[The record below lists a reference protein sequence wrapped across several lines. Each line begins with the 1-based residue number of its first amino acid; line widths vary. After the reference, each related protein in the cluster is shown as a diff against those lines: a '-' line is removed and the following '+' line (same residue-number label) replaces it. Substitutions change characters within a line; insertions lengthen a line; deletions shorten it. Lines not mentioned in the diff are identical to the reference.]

1 MFILWSCIRK
11 TSRLETAYELLYE
24 VQDYLENRGRKMG
37 LNIEQASNFMKEAS
51 RDLIK
56 TLEVYKYY
64 NAQANQEKIKKKIE
78 NEFEKIFDSN
88 GKLFFANLV
97 SETIAVVEETQFG
110 LTTGYRP
117 YVVGQKIQNEIYRS
131 FNDALIHAICLE
143 KVGESSP
150 VKWIL
155 NMLGG
160 KEI

>member
-1 MFILWSCIRK
+1 
-11 TSRLETAYELLYE
+11 
-24 VQDYLENRGRKMG
+24 
-37 LNIEQASNFMKEAS
+37 MKEAS

-56 TLEVYKYY
+56 TLEVYEYY
-64 NAQANQEKIKKKIE
+64 NAQAKQEKIKKKIE
-78 NEFEKIFDSN
+78 NEFEKIFGSN

-117 YVVGQKIQNEIYRS
+117 YVVGQEIQNEIYRS

-143 KVGESSP
+143 KVGESSA

>member
-1 MFILWSCIRK
+1 
-11 TSRLETAYELLYE
+11 
-24 VQDYLENRGRKMG
+24 MG
-37 LNIEQASNFMKEAS
+37 LNIEQASNFMKEVS

-56 TLEVYKYY
+56 TLEVYEYY
-64 NAQANQEKIKKKIE
+64 NAQAKQEKIKKKIE
-78 NEFEKIFDSN
+78 NEFEKIFGSN
-88 GKLFFANLV
+88 GKLFFANLI

-117 YVVGQKIQNEIYRS
+117 YVVGQEIQNEIYRS

-143 KVGESSP
+143 KVGESSA

>member
-1 MFILWSCIRK
+1 
-11 TSRLETAYELLYE
+11 
-24 VQDYLENRGRKMG
+24 MG
-37 LNIEQASNFMKEAS
+37 LNIEQASNFMKEAN

-56 TLEVYKYY
+56 TLEVYEYY
-64 NAQANQEKIKKKIE
+64 NAQAKQEKIKKKIE
-78 NEFEKIFDSN
+78 NEFEKIFGSN
-88 GKLFFANLV
+88 DKLFFANLI

-110 LTTGYRP
+110 LTIGYRP
-117 YVVGQKIQNEIYRS
+117 YVAGQEIQNEIYRS

-143 KVGESSP
+143 KVGESSA